1 MPRSIRKVTDT
12 PQLRVFD
19 ATVREYNQVEERL
32 YKLRDKLV
40 EDAIAAIRA
49 GLSIAEAARRS
60 GYSREH
66 LSRLYAD
73 ANKRDGWVKPPE
85 QTD

>member
-1 MPRSIRKVTDT
+1 MPRHHRKVTDT
-12 PQLRVFD
+12 PELREFD
-19 ATVREYNQVEERL
+19 ATVRDYNTAEARL
-32 YKLRDKLV
+32 FKLRDKLV